1 MPVLNNISQL
11 ATCPPDRP
19 QCDAG
24 LLENAALVWTDGL
37 VRWVGPIADMPKQ
50 YRHEPAI
57 DCAHRLIVPGL
68 VDCHTHLCFG
78 GWRGEEFELRL
89 RGASY
94 QEIARA
100 GGGIASTVAATRD
113 ASLDELQ
120 HKAESIL
127 DEMLDL
133 GITTVECKSGYGL
146 DQANELKQLEVY
158 RQLNDSHSVDL
169 VPTFLGAHII
179 PPEHDKH
186 RDRYISLLCDVMI
199 PQVARQGLARFC
211 DAFVEAG
218 AFTIE
223 ETRQI
228 LCVAAVHGLGI
239 KIHADQLS
247 DGGGAELAAELG
259 AVSAEHL
266 EYVSDVGVTALAASG
281 TVAVS
286 LPLASLYL
294 GEPYMPARKMIDRG
308 VPVAVATDFNPG
320 SSPSYHLPLAMTL
333 ACVHQGMTPQESLK
347 AATCVAAQAVSLSK
361 QIGTLLPGYAADLA
375 IIDSPNLNHWL
386 YHFRPNACI
395 AVLKNGAWVRG
406 NRSATAPGGPAT

>member
-19 QCDAG
+19 QHDAG

-37 VRWVGPIADMPKQ
+37 VRWVGHITDMPTQ
-50 YRHEPAI
+50 YQDEPAI
-57 DCAHRLIVPGL
+57 DCTHQLIVPGL

-78 GWRGEEFELRL
+78 GWRSDEFELRL

-94 QEIARA
+94 QEIAHA
-100 GGGIASTVAATRD
+100 GGGIASTVAATRG

-158 RQLNDSHSVDL
+158 RQLNDSHLVDL

-179 PPEHDKH
+179 PPEHEKH
-186 RDRYISLLCDVMI
+186 RDRYISLLCDVLI
-199 PQVARQGLARFC
+199 PRVARQGLARFC

-218 AFTIE
+218 AYTIE
-223 ETRQI
+223 ETRHI
-228 LCVAAVHGLGI
+228 LSVAAGHGLGI

-266 EYVSDVGVTALAASG
+266 EYVSQAGVEALAASG

-294 GEPYMPARKMIDRG
+294 GEPYMPARKMMDHG

-347 AATCVAAQAVSLSK
+347 GATCVAAQAISLNQ

-375 IIDSPNLNHWL
+375 IIDAPNLNHWL

-406 NRSATAPGGPAT
+406 NQCAIAPNTSST